1 MFLILPFSS
10 SSVVPIRFV
19 PIFYG
24 CCRLVN
30 GEPKELNLL
39 DFFKVSEPPLY

>member
-1 MFLILPFSS
+1 MLLILPFLS
-10 SSVVPIRFV
+10 SSVV